1 MILFLITIATL
12 MSQST
17 FFNVRLCLAA
27 LSLLSALTYVLL
39 RLASKSAFFAR
50 LVDKL
55 LKSVGILSAFA
66 VVVLVLPQV
75 QTFLTDS
82 TVDSNSIVQT
92 QDFPTASEALK
103 PSLEPSELEKAS
115 STHETEEAPKLLVAK
130 VEPEAKGEDPIVDK
144 DDVPHEVSQASHL
157 LKAQP
162 GSNTAETESA
172 LEREAAANS
181 ISALVEYANSVGSIV
196 TPHDNRVDAPK
207 SGVLAKDSEET
218 IGSNVSAVPA
228 ERLKSTETEATDK
241 NAGEIFDKIAREAA
255 LRVIRIEAPDKSAIR
270 DPFAKKSGS
279 LSPFPGSRGV
289 VFITCDHV
297 VCDAG
302 QLSEITAYFPK
313 TSGIHPDRIY
323 SDPVKECTV
332 FAFDDIEWDFV
343 PQIRD
348 VSANPIQVGE
358 ACAGIGCRLGMNGS
372 YFETK
377 IAGIRGRE
385 DLKNLFYREVAMN
398 VDLHLYQLNEHVE
411 SGDSGGSVYDGHDLF
426 IGLIKAKVNDVKTGF
441 VTPADVC
448 EEVVADAEREWYGSE
463 PPTF

>member
-115 STHETEEAPKLLVAK
+115 STHETEEAPKNLVAK
-130 VEPEAKGEDPIVDK
+130 VESVATGKDSGPADNGVASTSYETKAKPR
-144 DDVPHEVSQASHL
+144 
-157 LKAQP
+157 
-162 GSNTAETESA
+162 SNSAETASA
-172 LEREAAANS
+172 LDREATTNS
-181 ISALVEYANSVGSIV
+181 VSALVEYANSVGSIV

-348 VSANPIQVGE
+348 VSANPIHVGE

-411 SGDSGGSVYDGHDLF
+411 SGDSGGSVYDRHDLF